1 MTRLISR
8 FCTLALLVVA
18 SAIAAFAQ
26 SATIQGSIV
35 DDNGGAVTNAK
46 VAAVDEAKGVTVRE
60 TTTDKEGAFQLL
72 LLPRGPYTIKV
83 EAPGFKKL
91 ERPSLVLDAYQ
102 ILSLG
107 NLKLEIG
114 EISNTVQVTAEPP
127 LVELATAQKSFVI
140 TSEQVTGIATNGRDF
155 RSLLRTLPGVISNTQ
170 SDFNLAF
177 NSTHGFNVNGLRDTA
192 NNVYLDGTINTDVG
206 ANDGQFTQMS
216 LDAIGEFKLQTSTF
230 APSRASTARTSS
242 RSITSTACRTWASG
256 WAITASS
263 TRSSAAGR

>member
-1 MTRLISR
+1 MTRLIAR
-8 FCTLALLVVA
+8 FRALALLVVA
-18 SAIAAFAQ
+18 FAIAAFAQ

-35 DDNGGAVTNAK
+35 DDNGGAVTTTK

-72 LLPRGPYTIKV
+72 LLPRGTYTIKV

-155 RSLLRTLPGVISNTQ
+155 RSLLRALPGVTPNTQ
-170 SDFNLAF
+170 SNFNLAF
-177 NSTHGFNVNGLRDTA
+177 N
-192 NNVYLDGTINTDVG
+192 
-206 ANDGQFTQMS
+206 
-216 LDAIGEFKLQTSTF
+216 
-230 APSRASTARTSS
+230 
-242 RSITSTACRTWASG
+242 
-256 WAITASS
+256 
-263 TRSSAAGR
+263 